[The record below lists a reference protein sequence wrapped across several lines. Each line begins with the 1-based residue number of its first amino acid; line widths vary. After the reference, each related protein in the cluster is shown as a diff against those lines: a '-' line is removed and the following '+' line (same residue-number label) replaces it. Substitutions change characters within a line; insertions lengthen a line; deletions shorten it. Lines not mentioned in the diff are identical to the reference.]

1 MTIRPE
7 IHTHVHLH
15 GLVDHTAQLN
25 HLENLMTTAAEQ
37 ITDLSGRF
45 DDFAA
50 DVRAKL
56 EILNSER
63 ENLTPAGQAALDE
76 LSVKLDA
83 LDTEVGDAD
92 NSDVPPTDV

>member
-1 MTIRPE
+1 MAET
-7 IHTHVHLH
+7 HVHVHLH
-15 GLVDHTAQLN
+15 GLPDHSEQLTRM
-25 HLENLMTTAAEQ
+25 ENVVATAAEQ

-63 ENLTPAGQAALDE
+63 ENLTPAGQAAVDE
-76 LSVKLDA
+76 LSAKLDV

-92 NSDVPPTDV
+92 GSDVPPVE